1 MPKTSAT
8 ETPTLLRAAA
18 KFRYGLR
25 QFLRFSE
32 QAARRQGLTPQ
43 QHQLLLGIAGFTG
56 RGEASISELS
66 EFLQERHNAT
76 VGLVQRAE
84 RLGLVKKQGDA
95 RDRRK
100 VIVNLTPRGRLLLLR
115 LTFEHGNELLRLQRD
130 LAGLKLP
137 PPAAK
142 SDTDESMT

>member
-1 MPKTSAT
+1 MLKAGAT
-8 ETPTLLRAAA
+8 DTATLLRAAA
-18 KFRYGLR
+18 RFRYGLR

-56 RGEASISELS
+56 RGEATISELS

-84 RLGLVKKQGDA
+84 RLGLVKKQGDLK
-95 RDRRK
+95 DRRR
-100 VIVNLTPRGRLLLLR
+100 VNVTLAPRGRQLLLK
-115 LTFEHGNELLRLQRD
+115 LTAEHGNEWQRLQQE
-130 LAGLKLP
+130 LAGL
-137 PPAAK
+137 PPAPAGHE
-142 SDTDESMT
+142 TEESES